1 MRIIDKY
8 TEVFDSILND
18 SCSDITS
25 STKLL
30 RKRMIYNTIVG
41 PFSLHMRNSDI
52 WYHTYRMYLLGENSI
67 SFPWYLPKDFPENA
81 LDPQRKQRIL
91 KFIKKE

>member
-18 SCSDITS
+18 SSSD
-25 STKLL
+25 
-30 RKRMIYNTIVG
+30 TIVG
-41 PFSLHMRNSDI
+41 PFSLHMHNSDI